1 MHDLTGKITNFSL
14 DYKTGK
20 AILTMELNERNNA
33 TKMYDN
39 LNRIEKLSISLGK
52 YREKRSLDAN
62 AYAWVLIGKIA
73 DCVGASKDEIYVELL
88 KRYGQTYVDKVKH
101 EDVDIFKREHK
112 YCEEHESLELEE
124 KAQYFRVWVGS
135 SKYNTE
141 EMSKFIDGIIS
152 EAEDLDI
159 PTKTPN
165 QIAEMMN
172 LWEREKK
179 WLNQ

>member
-1 MHDLTGKITNFSL
+1 MHELTGKIKNFSL
-14 DYKTGK
+14 DYKTQK
-20 AILTMELNERNNA
+20 AILTLELNERNLA

-39 LNRIEKLSISLGK
+39 LNLIETLSISIDK
-52 YREKRSLDAN
+52 YREKRSLEAN

-73 DCVGASKDEIYVELL
+73 DCVGASKDEIYLELL

-101 EDVDIFKREHK
+101 EDVELFKRDHK
-112 YCEEHESLELEE
+112 YCEEHESLDAEE

-141 EMSKFIDGIIS
+141 EMSKFIDGIVS
-152 EAEDLDI
+152 EAEELDI

-165 QIAEMMN
+165 QIAEMMS
-172 LWEREKK
+172 LWESE
-179 WLNQ
+179 